1 MPYARISGTRDGAG
15 AIDYALGGGA
25 GHNGNDIRNQYIMG
39 INLFPPESESYKN
52 QMARYW
58 RQASAKNKV
67 QVRRIVIS
75 FSREEL
81 DPDDPK
87 SILTAA
93 RICNDLTAENYPG
106 RQALI
111 CIQTD
116 GKGGLVHGHILVNNV
131 SMMEGIV
138 PDAMVRDHKNNKGK
152 WMYRTEDVNVPAGRG
167 CIDAQT
173 NHNFV
178 AERAKAVAERYIDLD
193 AGKANSEYVSQTERA
208 KREAEKYVLKDDLR
222 ERITAAQAESI
233 SLDDFKLKLKV
244 HGVEIKREGTSKKH
258 GTYFTYT
265 LIDDSNIP
273 EGEKITSKDA
283 RSYKLG
289 DGFGPDYF
297 RMPREDRQE
306 VMQMRW
312 RPDKASESSDAQ
324 ELPATSRPE
333 AADNPPD
340 VPRHHS
346 PSASKKPEA
355 DAAAEKEKQAKAAAL
370 KRAMEL
376 RRKAQIKAMER
387 DIFDLGEK
395 LMRGKLDEDGEEIS
409 EALSNVR
416 RRKPK
421 S

>member
-1 MPYARISGTRDGAG
+1 MPYARISSTRDGAG
-15 AIDYALGGGA
+15 AIDYALGDGA
-25 GHNGNDIRNQYIMG
+25 GHNGNSIRNQYISG
-39 INLFPPESESYKN
+39 VNLFPPESESYKN

-75 FSREEL
+75 FSRDEL

-93 RICNDLTAENYPG
+93 QICNDFTTENYPG
-106 RQALI
+106 RQALV

-116 GKGGLVHGHILVNNV
+116 GKGGLVHGHILINNV
-131 SMMEGIV
+131 SMMEGTV
-138 PDAMVRDHKNNKGK
+138 PDAMVRDHKNDKGK
-152 WMYRTEDVNVPAGRG
+152 WVYRTEDVNVPAGRG

-178 AERAKAVAERYIDLD
+178 EQRARAVAERYIDLYS
-193 AGKANSEYVSQTERA
+193 GRQNPEHVTQTERA
-208 KREAEKYVLKDDLR
+208 KRASGKYVLKDDLR
-222 ERITAAQAESI
+222 ERIAAAQAESV

-258 GTYFTYT
+258 GAYFTYT
-265 LIDDSNIP
+265 LIDDSNVP
-273 EGEKITSKDA
+273 DGEKITSREA

-289 DGFGPDYF
+289 DGFGPDFF

-312 RPDKASESSDAQ
+312 RPDNAPESSDAQ
-324 ELPATSRPE
+324 ELPATSMPE
-333 AADNPPD
+333 AADNPLD
-340 VPRHHS
+340 VPKHHS

-355 DAAAEKEKQAKAAAL
+355 DAAAEKENQAKAAAL

-416 RRKPK
+416 RRKSK